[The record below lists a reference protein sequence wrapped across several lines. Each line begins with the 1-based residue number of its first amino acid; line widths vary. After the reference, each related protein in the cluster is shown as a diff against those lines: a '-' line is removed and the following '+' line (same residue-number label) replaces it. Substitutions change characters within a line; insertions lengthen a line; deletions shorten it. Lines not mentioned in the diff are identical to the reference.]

1 MKNFLFA
8 FLLLNFIIF
17 SASAELAVYF
27 NRDCEKIIIDQINN
41 AQKRTSKSRYSLL
54 RDSQLP
60 ELIKAKQRKKLKL
73 KLYWIFIRLIVS
85 MATKIYRLLYQ
96 NKIDVVTVKKTEGSH
111 MHHKFTVIDDETVIN
126 GSFNYT
132 TNAVKFNDE
141 NITVSKD
148 KQFASKF
155 ISEWDKLKKKKKAQI
170 N

>member
-1 MKNFLFA
+1 MKNFLLA

-27 NRDCEKIIIDQINN
+27 NRDCEKTIIDQINN
-41 AQKRTSKSRYSLL
+41 AQKNIKVAVFSFTRFSIARA
-54 RDSQLP
+54 
-60 ELIKAKQRKKLKL
+60 LIKAKQRKVKVEIILDFHQANSE
-73 KLYWIFIRLIVS
+73 YGN
-85 MATKIYRLLYQ
+85 KIYELLYQ
-96 NKIDVVTVKKTEGSH
+96 NKIDVVTIKKAEGSH
-111 MHHKFTVIDDETVIN
+111 MHHKFTVIDHEIVIN

-155 ISEWDKLKKKKKAQI
+155 ISEWDKLKKRKSTD
-170 N
+170 